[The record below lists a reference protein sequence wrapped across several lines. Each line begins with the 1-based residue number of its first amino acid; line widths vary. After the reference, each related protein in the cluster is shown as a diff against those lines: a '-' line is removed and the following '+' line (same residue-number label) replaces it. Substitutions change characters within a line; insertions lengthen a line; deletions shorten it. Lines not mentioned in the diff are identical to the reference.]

1 MTHYKKEAKTASEAK
16 MKRMGLHKD
25 HKTPTYDGF
34 TSYDGL
40 PGLNSGNAGQ
50 MPKGKQRF
58 KRGGKVA
65 DVEGHKAHK
74 NLGKKPRKAVGGG
87 NKMTAPDT
95 PPNQPPVETTTKPKE
110 NYGVDPRTGRGLPTK
125 NGPAYFI
132 QDDDDN
138 EKSNEYAAGGVP
150 LGSPMKRKAMVAAL
164 ANRKKMAGIPSGPT
178 PPRGPM
184 MAIPG
189 GYGAS
194 QSAML
199 PHKKGGAVKHTDEA
213 QDKKLMHKM
222 LNANAFKAHKADG
235 GSMHHKDCTCK
246 MCSGG
251 MAYRSKKMDGGPL
264 TAMNPMMQRPMM
276 ARPGMMQPN
285 MMQRPGMGQ
294 MPMGRKSGGRA
305 KYASG
310 GSIRDQFNAAFR
322 DARNQGLKTFEFNG
336 KTYNTQLAPTK
347 VPLPPVRPVTPPTSA
362 PNNWNTSEAARYSQ
376 AEQTMNKNPDSFT
389 PQGRAIIDTKLNP
402 DNYYTPQHQD
412 NVETPEEMMQY
423 DARGGRIHRKS
434 GGRANKTNITIVM
447 PDKNASQQM
456 PMPPMMP
463 PMGGGMPP
471 MPPMPPQMPPMGAGA
486 PPMPPGGG
494 APGGGLPPQLMA
506 ALAAAASRGGGGM
519 PMPRKTGGRVQ
530 HGMPKY
536 QEKDYGSGSGL
547 GRLVKKSFPTAN
559 GTE

>member
-1 MTHYKKEAKTASEAK
+1 
-16 MKRMGLHKD
+16 
-25 HKTPTYDGF
+25 
-34 TSYDGL
+34 
-40 PGLNSGNAGQ
+40 

-74 NLGKKPRKAVGGG
+74 NLGKIPRKAVGGG

-95 PPNQPPVETTTKPKE
+95 PPNQPPVKTTTKPKE

-132 QDDDDN
+132 QDDDDDQ
-138 EKSNEYAAGGVP
+138 KSNEYAAGGVP

-235 GSMHHKDCTCK
+235 GRAMHHADCSCK
-246 MCSGG
+246 MC
-251 MAYRSKKMDGGPL
+251 
-264 TAMNPMMQRPMM
+264 
-276 ARPGMMQPN
+276 
-285 MMQRPGMGQ
+285 
-294 MPMGRKSGGRA
+294 SGGRA

-310 GSIRDQFNAAFR
+310 GTIRDQFNSAFR

-336 KTYNTQLAPTK
+336 KTYNTKLFDPNKAVGSGRGAAGPSTTDTLVSQNRYNPYAGMGTDDALSGNERRSMNRMLK
-347 VPLPPVRPVTPPTSA
+347 LPPTPVQTNQNYSIPGIHQGGAGEPAIVLGSPDDVTNDPTNFSAKERAMIQNNAQRFNDQLDQMRKNDLNQNLSQRPI
-362 PNNWNTSEAARYSQ
+362 
-376 AEQTMNKNPDSFT
+376 DSSDDQS
-389 PQGRAIIDTKLNP
+389 PMRHGGRA
-402 DNYYTPQHQD
+402 
-412 NVETPEEMMQY
+412 
-423 DARGGRIHRKS
+423 HRKS

-471 MPPMPPQMPPMGAGA
+471 MPPQMPPMGAGA
-486 PPMPPGGG
+486 PPMPPGGGAPGGG

-506 ALAAAASRGGGGM
+506 ALAAAASRGGGGAGM

-530 HGMPKY
+530 HRMPKY

-547 GRLVKKSFPTAN
+547 GRLVKKNFPTAN